1 MPFVTIALAR
11 VPQCNSTRY
20 EGRAFADLWLGY
32 QLNCAYDESGGGIW
46 TSVRARVSS
55 AAREIGTERS
65 ESEAS
70 FITLISV
77 QRLSLHVSDPGVDTD
92 RRYAEVGT
100 HQGIR
105 RDIHT
110 IRSPCWLGNTIEA
123 TLWVTCAAL

>member
-20 EGRAFADLWLGY
+20 EGGAFADLWLGY

-46 TSVRARVSS
+46 TSVTARVSS
-55 AAREIGTERS
+55 AAREIGTGRS

-77 QRLSLHVSDPGVDTD
+77 QRLSLHVSDPELIRIGVIQKSA
-92 RRYAEVGT
+92 RIKAYAEIFIPFALLIGW
-100 HQGIR
+100 
-105 RDIHT
+105 D
-110 IRSPCWLGNTIEA
+110 
-123 TLWVTCAAL
+123 TL

>member
-1 MPFVTIALAR
+1 MPFITIALAR

-20 EGRAFADLWLGY
+20 EGGAFADLWLGY
-32 QLNCAYDESGGGIW
+32 QLNCESGGGIW
-46 TSVRARVSS
+46 ASVRTRVSS
-55 AAREIGTERS
+55 AAREIGTGRS

-77 QRLSLHVSDPGVDTD
+77 QRLSLHVSDPGVDTH

-105 RDIHT
+105 RDIHS
-110 IRSPCWLGNTIEA
+110 IRSPCWLGNTIES
-123 TLWVTCAAL
+123 TLLVTCAAL